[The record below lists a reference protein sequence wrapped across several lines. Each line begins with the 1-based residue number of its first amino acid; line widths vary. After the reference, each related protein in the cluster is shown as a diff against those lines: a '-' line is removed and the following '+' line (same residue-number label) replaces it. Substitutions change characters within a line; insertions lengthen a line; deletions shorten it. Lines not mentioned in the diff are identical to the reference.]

1 MTYFWDAFDDRKTV
15 FAGYFSKVP
24 VTSFH
29 EGKAKKA
36 EPAKSVFLVAHKL
49 ANFVLVTDSFIVQFL
64 KTSKTFILFNVNT
77 EI

>member
-1 MTYFWDAFDDRKTV
+1 MHATTGKTSV

-29 EGKAKKA
+29 EGKAKKVK
-36 EPAKSVFLVAHKL
+36 PAKTVSSSQTSQ
-49 ANFVLVTDSFIVQFL
+49 LVTDSFIVQFL
-64 KTSKTFILFNVNT
+64 KTTKTLISLNVNT

>member
-1 MTYFWDAFDDRKTV
+1 MHATTGKTSV

-36 EPAKSVFLVAHKL
+36 KPAKTVFLAQISQ
-49 ANFVLVTDSFIVQFL
+49 LVTDSFVVQFL
-64 KTSKTFILFNVNT
+64 KTTKTLIWLNVNT

>member
-1 MTYFWDAFDDRKTV
+1 MHATTGKTSV

-36 EPAKSVFLVAHKL
+36 KPAKNVFLAYKP
-49 ANFVLVTDSFIVQFL
+49 
-64 KTSKTFILFNVNT
+64 VNW
-77 EI
+77 

>member
-1 MTYFWDAFDDRKTV
+1 MHATTGKTSV
-15 FAGYFSKVP
+15 FAGYISKVP

-36 EPAKSVFLVAHKL
+36 KPAKTMFLAHKP
-49 ANFVLVTDSFIVQFL
+49 ANFVLVTDSFIIQFL
-64 KTSKTFILFNVNT
+64 KTTKTLILLKVDT

>member
-1 MTYFWDAFDDRKTV
+1 MRRPTSV

-29 EGKAKKA
+29 EGKAKNAK
-36 EPAKSVFLVAHKL
+36 PAKTVFLAHTP
-49 ANFVLVTDSFIVQFL
+49 ANFVLVTDTFIVQFL
-64 KTSKTFILFNVNT
+64 KTTKTLILLNVNT

>member
-1 MTYFWDAFDDRKTV
+1 MTYFWDACDDRKTV

-36 EPAKSVFLVAHKL
+36 EPAKSGFLAHKP
-49 ANFVLVTDSFIVQFL
+49 ANFVLVTNSFIVQFL
-64 KTSKTFILFNVNT
+64 KTSKTFILLNVNT